1 MKVDT
6 QRRIVASMLGVGYHR
21 VWIDPERVE
30 DVQSAI
36 TRGDLKALVKDGVI
50 RIRPIKGTSRAR
62 VGKRRRGPGSVK
74 GSFKSRID
82 EGQMWVARIR
92 ALRREL
98 KILREKRMITR
109 STYRE
114 LYRLAK
120 GGVFRSVRELR
131 SYIYSHGLAR
141 RLPI

>member
-1 MKVDT
+1 
-6 QRRIVASMLGVGYHR
+6 
-21 VWIDPERVE
+21 
-30 DVQSAI
+30 
-36 TRGDLKALVKDGVI
+36 
-50 RIRPIKGTSRAR
+50 
-62 VGKRRRGPGSVK
+62 
-74 GSFKSRID
+74 KSRID